1 MEAWH
6 EPRRTDTAPRSEL
19 WCLCR
24 VSIAD
29 YRGTR
34 EPVPAND
41 QQRGGIT
48 RSAQRARKYY
58 PAVLS
63 FVNGIAVI
71 YKAVTGI
78 YSYYAAAWRSGRRT
92 VDLCNVYTARKT
104 PLIRLSDNKSAPRI
118 AALRRLKVKLLF
130 VR

>member
-1 MEAWH
+1 MVPLPSLDRGLSRH
-6 EPRRTDTAPRSEL
+6 SRT
-19 WCLCR
+19 
-24 VSIAD
+24 
-29 YRGTR
+29 
-34 EPVPAND
+34 AND